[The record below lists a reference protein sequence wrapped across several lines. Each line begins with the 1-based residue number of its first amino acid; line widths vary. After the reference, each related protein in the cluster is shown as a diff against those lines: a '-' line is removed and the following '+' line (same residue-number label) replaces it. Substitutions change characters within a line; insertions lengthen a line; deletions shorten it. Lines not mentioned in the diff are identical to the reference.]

1 MKNMNNAPNMIAI
14 APITTLKIE
23 NCGCIILMEIPLII
37 EAIPK
42 NNKLSPMIIET
53 SSELNIGHIIKIRP
67 NNTNNIPKILLRF
80 KFIT

>member
-1 MKNMNNAPNMIAI
+1 MNNAPNMIAI

-53 SSELNIGHIIKIRP
+53 SSELNIGQIIKIRP